1 MESCLSDMDASL
13 FDKYLRLCSVTAA
26 IGLSLRRPTNIELS
40 PVGAAEGCDLLT
52 FNLLEGAED
61 RKIAAFGSSYRCSVG
76 FDKAAAVRQSARPL
90 IKPIPL
96 SVDGARRL
104 PAGLFSLAQ
113 R

>member
-1 MESCLSDMDASL
+1 MDASL

-26 IGLSLRRPTNIELS
+26 IGLSLRRPTNIESS
-40 PVGAAEGCDLLT
+40 PVGAAEGCDLLI
-52 FNLLEGAED
+52 FSAFKEVESQ
-61 RKIAAFGSSYRCSVG
+61 KIAAFGSSYRCSVG

-96 SVDGARRL
+96 SVGGARRL